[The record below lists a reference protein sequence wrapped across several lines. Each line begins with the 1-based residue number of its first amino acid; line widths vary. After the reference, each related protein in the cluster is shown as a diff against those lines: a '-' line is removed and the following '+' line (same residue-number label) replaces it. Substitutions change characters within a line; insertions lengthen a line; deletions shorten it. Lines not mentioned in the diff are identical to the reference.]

1 MDCLASTLQLG
12 VNLPVC
18 YPCPYMILGLEDI
31 PGGSTAISF
40 LVWLG
45 LTLLFYLV
53 CYVAALN
60 VVDDLTKNSWVK
72 IPAMWALAVVSAG
85 LMSILH
91 YKPLALVTIMAVT
104 NYSRVQKQI
113 SSDNKNFKDPKMSKT
128 LFYIASYGYI
138 FLVLG
143 LAYYFQL
150 NHSF

>member
-1 MDCLASTLQLG
+1 
-12 VNLPVC
+12 
-18 YPCPYMILGLEDI
+18 MILGLEDI

-45 LTLLFYLV
+45 YTLLFYLV

-60 VVDDLTKNSWVK
+60 VMDDLTKNSWIK

-91 YKPLALVTIMAVT
+91 YNPLVLVVIMVVA
-104 NYSRVQKQI
+104 NYSRVQKQT
-113 SSDNKNFKDPKMSKT
+113 SSDNKNLKDPKRSKT

-138 FLVLG
+138 LLVLG
-143 LAYYFQL
+143 ITYYFQR
-150 NHSF
+150 NYSF

>member
-1 MDCLASTLQLG
+1 
-12 VNLPVC
+12 
-18 YPCPYMILGLEDI
+18 MILGLEDI

>member
-1 MDCLASTLQLG
+1 MGCLASTLQLG

-60 VVDDLTKNSWVK
+60 VMDDLTKNNWVK

-91 YKPLALVTIMAVT
+91 YKPLALATIMAIT

-113 SSDNKNFKDPKMSKT
+113 SSDNKNFKDPKMGKT

>member
-1 MDCLASTLQLG
+1 
-12 VNLPVC
+12 
-18 YPCPYMILGLEDI
+18 MILGLEDI

-45 LTLLFYLV
+45 YTLLFYLV

-60 VVDDLTKNSWVK
+60 VMDDLTKNSWVK

-91 YKPLALVTIMAVT
+91 YNPLVLVVLMAAA
-104 NYSRVQKQI
+104 NYSRVQKQV
-113 SSDNKNFKDPKMSKT
+113 SSDNKNLNNPKMSKT
-128 LFYIASYGYI
+128 LFNIASYGYI

-143 LAYYFQL
+143 ITYYFQR
-150 NHSF
+150 NYSF

>member
-1 MDCLASTLQLG
+1 
-12 VNLPVC
+12 
-18 YPCPYMILGLEDI
+18 
-31 PGGSTAISF
+31 
-40 LVWLG
+40 
-45 LTLLFYLV
+45 
-53 CYVAALN
+53 
-60 VVDDLTKNSWVK
+60 
-72 IPAMWALAVVSAG
+72 MWALAVVSAG

>member
-1 MDCLASTLQLG
+1 
-12 VNLPVC
+12 
-18 YPCPYMILGLEDI
+18 MILGLEDI

-40 LVWLG
+40 LLWLG
-45 LTLLFYLV
+45 YTLLFYLV

-60 VVDDLTKNSWVK
+60 VMDDLTKNSWVK

-91 YKPLALVTIMAVT
+91 YNPLVLVVIMVVA

-113 SSDNKNFKDPKMSKT
+113 SSNNKNLKDPKISKT

-138 FLVLG
+138 LLVLG
-143 LAYYFQL
+143 FAYYFQR

>member
-1 MDCLASTLQLG
+1 MGCLASTLQLG

-60 VVDDLTKNSWVK
+60 VMDDLTKNNWVK

>member
-1 MDCLASTLQLG
+1 
-12 VNLPVC
+12 
-18 YPCPYMILGLEDI
+18 MILGLEDI

-45 LTLLFYLV
+45 YTLLFYLV

-60 VVDDLTKNSWVK
+60 VMDDLTKNSWVK

-91 YKPLALVTIMAVT
+91 YNPLVLVVLMAVA
-104 NYSRVQKQI
+104 NYSRVQKQV
-113 SSDNKNFKDPKMSKT
+113 SSDNKNLNNPKMSKT
-128 LFYIASYGYI
+128 LFNIASYGYI

-143 LAYYFQL
+143 ITYYFQR
-150 NHSF
+150 NYSF

>member
-1 MDCLASTLQLG
+1 MGCLASTLQLG

-60 VVDDLTKNSWVK
+60 VMDDLTKNNWVK

-113 SSDNKNFKDPKMSKT
+113 SSDNKNFKDPKMGKT

>member
-1 MDCLASTLQLG
+1 MGCLASTLQLG

-91 YKPLALVTIMAVT
+91 YKPLALVTIMAAT

>member
-1 MDCLASTLQLG
+1 
-12 VNLPVC
+12 
-18 YPCPYMILGLEDI
+18 MILGLEDI

-91 YKPLALVTIMAVT
+91 YKPLALVTIMAIT

>member
-1 MDCLASTLQLG
+1 
-12 VNLPVC
+12 
-18 YPCPYMILGLEDI
+18 MILGLEDI

-45 LTLLFYLV
+45 YTLLFYLV

-60 VVDDLTKNSWVK
+60 VMDDLTKNSWVK

-91 YKPLALVTIMAVT
+91 YNPLVLVVIMVVA

-113 SSDNKNFKDPKMSKT
+113 SSNNKNLKDPKISKA

-138 FLVLG
+138 LLVLG
-143 LAYYFQL
+143 FAYYFQL

>member
-1 MDCLASTLQLG
+1 
-12 VNLPVC
+12 
-18 YPCPYMILGLEDI
+18 MILGLEDI

-40 LVWLG
+40 LLWLG
-45 LTLLFYLV
+45 YTLLFYLV

-60 VVDDLTKNSWVK
+60 VMDDLTKNSWVK

-91 YKPLALVTIMAVT
+91 YNPLVLVVIMVAA
-104 NYSRVQKQI
+104 NYSRAQKQI
-113 SSDNKNFKDPKMSKT
+113 SSDNKNLKDPKISKT

-138 FLVLG
+138 LLVLG
-143 LAYYFQL
+143 FAYYFQL

>member
-1 MDCLASTLQLG
+1 
-12 VNLPVC
+12 
-18 YPCPYMILGLEDI
+18 MILGLEDI

-40 LVWLG
+40 LLWLG
-45 LTLLFYLV
+45 YTLLFYLV

-60 VVDDLTKNSWVK
+60 VMDDLTKNSWVK

-91 YKPLALVTIMAVT
+91 YNPLVLVVIMVVA

-113 SSDNKNFKDPKMSKT
+113 SSNNKNLKDPKISKT

-138 FLVLG
+138 LLVLG
-143 LAYYFQL
+143 FAYYFQL
-150 NHSF
+150 SHSF

>member
-1 MDCLASTLQLG
+1 
-12 VNLPVC
+12 
-18 YPCPYMILGLEDI
+18 MILGLEDI

-40 LVWLG
+40 LLWLG
-45 LTLLFYLV
+45 YTLLFYLV

-60 VVDDLTKNSWVK
+60 VMDDLTKNSWVK

-91 YKPLALVTIMAVT
+91 YNPLVLVVIMVVA

-113 SSDNKNFKDPKMSKT
+113 SSDNKNLKYPKMSKT

-143 LAYYFQL
+143 LTYYFQP

>member
-1 MDCLASTLQLG
+1 
-12 VNLPVC
+12 
-18 YPCPYMILGLEDI
+18 MILGLEDI

-45 LTLLFYLV
+45 YTLLFYLV

-60 VVDDLTKNSWVK
+60 VMDDLTKNSWVK
-72 IPAMWALAVVSAG
+72 IPAMWTLAVVSAG

>member
-1 MDCLASTLQLG
+1 MGCLASTLQLG

-60 VVDDLTKNSWVK
+60 VMDDLTKNSWVK

-91 YKPLALVTIMAVT
+91 YKPLVLVTIMAVT
-104 NYSRVQKQI
+104 NYPRVQKQI

>member
-1 MDCLASTLQLG
+1 
-12 VNLPVC
+12 
-18 YPCPYMILGLEDI
+18 MILGLEDI

-45 LTLLFYLV
+45 YTLLFYLV

-60 VVDDLTKNSWVK
+60 VMDDLTKNSWVK

-91 YKPLALVTIMAVT
+91 YNPLVLVVIMVVA

-113 SSDNKNFKDPKMSKT
+113 SSDSKNLKYVT
-128 LFYIASYGYI
+128 LADWKNYRREEVDKIAQNI
-138 FLVLG
+138 CELVSLVI
-143 LAYYFQL
+143 
-150 NHSF
+150 

>member
-1 MDCLASTLQLG
+1 
-12 VNLPVC
+12 
-18 YPCPYMILGLEDI
+18 MILGLEDI

-45 LTLLFYLV
+45 YTLLFYLV

-60 VVDDLTKNSWVK
+60 VMDDLTKNSWVK

-91 YKPLALVTIMAVT
+91 YNPLVLAAIMVAA
-104 NYSRVQKQI
+104 NYSRVQKQT
-113 SSDNKNFKDPKMSKT
+113 SSGNKNLKGQKISKA

-138 FLVLG
+138 LLVLG
-143 LAYYFQL
+143 LTYYFQR
-150 NHSF
+150 NHGF

>member
-1 MDCLASTLQLG
+1 MGCLASTLQLG

-113 SSDNKNFKDPKMSKT
+113 SSDNKNFKDPKMGKT

>member
-1 MDCLASTLQLG
+1 MGCLASTLQLG

>member
-1 MDCLASTLQLG
+1 
-12 VNLPVC
+12 
-18 YPCPYMILGLEDI
+18 MILGLEDI

-40 LVWLG
+40 LLWLG
-45 LTLLFYLV
+45 YTLLFYLV

-60 VVDDLTKNSWVK
+60 VMDDLTKNSWVK

-91 YKPLALVTIMAVT
+91 YNPLVLVVIMVVA
-104 NYSRVQKQI
+104 NYSRVQKQT
-113 SSDNKNFKDPKMSKT
+113 SSDNKNLKDPKISKT

-138 FLVLG
+138 LLVLG
-143 LAYYFQL
+143 FAYYFQR